1 MLTEKTGVTGQKR
14 QIRKLSYLLKGRST
28 KEERQRKAQRGR
40 EREREEM
47 RKNLSSRGS

>member
-28 KEERQRKAQRGR
+28 EEERQREAEKGTERQR
-40 EREREEM
+40 ERER
-47 RKNLSSRGS
+47 K